1 MFHAN
6 KEKNS
11 KCNENIPYDFRFIM
25 IKSLLSKSHE
35 NIFQIIEKMTII
47 KTYEQLNQI
56 NYPYFCKN
64 ILIITKFMSFGICLN
79 QEF

>member
-11 KCNENIPYDFRFIM
+11 KCNENIPYDFIFIM
-25 IKSLLSKSHE
+25 IKSLLSKSNE

-47 KTYEQLNQI
+47 KTYE
-56 NYPYFCKN
+56 
-64 ILIITKFMSFGICLN
+64 
-79 QEF
+79 